1 MEIHMN
7 DISIMQYGIPPIV
20 AIIGIIGV
28 VLLAIVAI
36 KLISKF
42 ISFAIEF
49 LSFGIS
55 LYRLTRSKYVSQ
67 ELREKAY
74 PLIVDYIII
83 AAASLGIA
91 IFIARNLAAIGQM

>member
-36 KLISKF
+36 KLI

-91 IFIARNLAAIGQM
+91 IFIARCLFHCVVP

>member
-7 DISIMQYGIPPIV
+7 DINIMQYGIPPIV

-36 KLISKF
+36 KLI

-67 ELREKAY
+67 ELREKAH

-91 IFIARNLAAIGQM
+91 IFIARCLFHCVVP